1 MAITSFVHE
10 KTHFF
15 SPNYTDLE
23 YWANGMPDNK
33 IQILQDLI
41 KWTAM
46 GFDSSEHHV
55 SEIKEENILFV
66 FWSDTFTMTCEDTQ
80 IIQVLFNKNAY

>member
-1 MAITSFVHE
+1 
-10 KTHFF
+10 
-15 SPNYTDLE
+15 
-23 YWANGMPDNK
+23 MPDNK

-66 FWSDTFTMTCEDTQ
+66 F
-80 IIQVLFNKNAY
+80 

>member
-1 MAITSFVHE
+1 
-10 KTHFF
+10 
-15 SPNYTDLE
+15 
-23 YWANGMPDNK
+23 MPDNK

-46 GFDSSEHHV
+46 GFDASEHHV

-66 FWSDTFTMTCEDTQ
+66 FWSDTFTMTCEDTH